1 MNRPS
6 TPDFSSHPTVHGYDR
21 SSIDPPR
28 LPPLWVVPV
37 IGNTM
42 LTNTMVFQTNNLSF
56 QHRFVVPD
64 IDLCSIPN
72 FMGAVPTPTP
82 VKVRIKRIR
91 KKSIHKSIIA
101 KSRIRSHNGRFIKSS
116 VTFKSQQ
123 HN

>member
-6 TPDFSSHPTVHGYDR
+6 TPDFSSHPTVHGYER
-21 SSIDPPR
+21 SSIDPLILQP

-42 LTNTMVFQTNNLSF
+42 MFQPNNLWF
-56 QHRFVVPD
+56 QHRFIVPN
-64 IDLCSIPN
+64 IDLSYIPN
-72 FMGAVPTPTP
+72 FMEAVPTPTP
-82 VKVRIKRIR
+82 VKVRIKRFR

-101 KSRIRSHNGRFIKSS
+101 KSRIRSCNGRFVKSS
-116 VTFKSQQ
+116 VTFNSQQ